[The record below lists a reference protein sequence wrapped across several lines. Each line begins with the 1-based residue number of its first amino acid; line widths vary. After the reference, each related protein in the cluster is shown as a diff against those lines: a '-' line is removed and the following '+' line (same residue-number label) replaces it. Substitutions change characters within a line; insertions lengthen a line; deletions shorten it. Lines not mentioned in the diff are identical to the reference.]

1 MSTITLD
8 DVKVVATS
16 VANRNPGVSHV
27 VKLGGETCRYT
38 YPDGSHCFVG
48 AVAEALA
55 LPLPSINSVQNT
67 LGVHDFANWVER
79 NSGKSFT
86 DDAVDYLADAQSIAD
101 EGYYWP
107 DVVAQV
113 EV

>member
-27 VKLGGETCRYT
+27 ADLKNKTCVYT

-48 AVAEALA
+48 AIIKALG
-55 LPLPSINSVQNT
+55 LPLPSRYDKTNSSAVNNLVQWLESRT
-67 LGVHDFANWVER
+67 DKRFTGEARSYLR
-79 NSGKSFT
+79 N
-86 DDAVDYLADAQSIAD
+86 AQSTAD
-101 EGYYWP
+101 QGYYWP
-107 DVVAQV
+107 DVVSQIS
-113 EV
+113 